1 MKYANGKA
9 STASVAVTR
18 VAIPTVRPMIDQ
30 YVESVMMIRKLSRF
44 QDCTICV
51 VKGSMVQN
59 AVIRSVTSAA
69 R

>member
-44 QDCTICV
+44 HDCTICV

-59 AVIRSVTSAA
+59 AVIRSVTNAA